1 MPNALASD
9 IDYTL
14 YFPNK
19 NPSISLEDQQ
29 AIAHYQKAGYLFG
42 LCSGRPYSGV
52 INLFDTIHPDF
63 YIISSGAIIL
73 DKNLQPL
80 YEKHVTYHTIQNIF
94 YQYQNQAL
102 IIIHTKKD
110 IYKTQKEFSADSCIL
125 FHSIEQIK
133 EIIYGI
139 SLVFHNETQAYQETQ
154 NINHMYKDVF
164 AFQNLDSIDIVF
176 KGCSKGEAIKRVRE
190 HFHIK
195 TFAGIGDSYNDLPML
210 KCVDIPITLNTSPQP
225 LKDISQLHVESVAQA
240 IKELL

>member
-29 AIAHYQKAGYLFG
+29 AIAHYQKAGYLF
-42 LCSGRPYSGV
+42 V
-52 INLFDTIHPDF
+52 NLFDTIHPDF
-63 YIISSGAIIL
+63 YIISSGSIIL

-164 AFQNLDSIDIVF
+164 AFQNLDSIDIVS

-210 KCVDIPITLNTSPQP
+210 EVAGLSVAAGN
-225 LKDISQLHVESVAQA
+225 ESVAQA

>member
-14 YFPNK
+14 YFPDK
-19 NPSISLEDQQ
+19 SPSISLDDQK
-29 AIAHYQKAGYLFG
+29 AIAHYQQEGHLFG
-42 LCSGRPYSGV
+42 LCSGRPYSGIV
-52 INLFDTIHPDF
+52 NLFETIHPDF

-73 DKNLQPL
+73 DKSLHPI
-80 YEKHVTYHTIQNIF
+80 YEKHMSYHTIQNIF
-94 YQYQNQAL
+94 HQYQNQAL

-110 IYKTQKEFSADSCIL
+110 VYKTQKEFSADSCII
-125 FHSIEQIK
+125 FHSVEQIK

-164 AFQNLDSIDIVF
+164 AFQNLDSIDIVS
-176 KGCSKGEAIKRVRE
+176 KGCSKGEAIKRVRDN
-190 HFHIK
+190 FHIK

-225 LKDISQLHVESVAQA
+225 LKDISQLHVESVTQA

>member
-102 IIIHTKKD
+102 IIIHTKKR
-110 IYKTQKEFSADSCIL
+110 YL
-125 FHSIEQIK
+125 
-133 EIIYGI
+133 
-139 SLVFHNETQAYQETQ
+139 
-154 NINHMYKDVF
+154 
-164 AFQNLDSIDIVF
+164 
-176 KGCSKGEAIKRVRE
+176 
-190 HFHIK
+190 
-195 TFAGIGDSYNDLPML
+195 
-210 KCVDIPITLNTSPQP
+210 
-225 LKDISQLHVESVAQA
+225 
-240 IKELL
+240 